1 MKTIIILALLSFSSC
16 AHTKTQAPVQAPV
29 TPQPAVVQH
38 PAASDANAS
47 KVSCTRGTDVRTLE
61 VVKKSA
67 GCSLQYEKFGKTS
80 SVASSDEGQKHCQDS
95 QAKIRGKLEKAGF
108 SCK

>member
-67 GCSLQYEKFGKTS
+67 KVKNIVRTLRQKF
-80 SVASSDEGQKHCQDS
+80 VASSKRPDLAANS
-95 QAKIRGKLEKAGF
+95 
-108 SCK
+108 